1 MLSLA
6 KQRALYTNYAHAIV
20 LHEML
25 QHKDVDD
32 GDAEAAKIKI
42 PARLHT
48 DLKEATAIAAAGDVD
63 GDFSGEY
70 LEALHAV
77 FEDELN
83 VAMDNEA
90 AVGE

>member
-6 KQRALYTNYAHAIV
+6 KQRGLYTNYAHAMV
-20 LHEML
+20 LHEVL
-25 QHKDVDD
+25 QHKDDDD
-32 GDAEAAKIKI
+32 GHVEAAI
-42 PARLHT
+42 PAGIYT
-48 DLKEATAIAAAGDVD
+48 DLEEATAIAAAGNVD
-63 GDFSGEY
+63 EDFSGEY